1 MVRQSNCKRISR
13 REQLAK
19 MYGLLVED
27 DPRAHDRDQRVPI
40 LVGRQSR
47 GRPRCATGFQA
58 RRLLCFRRS

>member
-27 DPRAHDRDQRVPI
+27 DPRAHDRD
-40 LVGRQSR
+40 
-47 GRPRCATGFQA
+47 
-58 RRLLCFRRS
+58 